1 MSSDLPIL
9 PDEVRAELDALTPEA
24 VAAPP
29 ACDPGDLTV
38 DKLELIRDWLHALRH
53 SNISVLKVLPLSDE
67 QLDQSITSIV
77 SDHRS
82 IGIDLRAKRDLL
94 VTYFGLQLNLIM
106 VQRDWAECG
115 DIHTYIHF
123 ARPLSN
129 LALAYE
135 LLLLEVFGEEAAFF
149 PEGGE

>member
-1 MSSDLPIL
+1 MSSDLPAL
-9 PDEVRAELDALTPEA
+9 PPEIRAELAALTPEA
-24 VAAPP
+24 VARGPEF
-29 ACDPGDLTV
+29 DTDDLTPE
-38 DKLELIRDWLHALRH
+38 KLTLIREWLHAVQF
-53 SNISVLKVLPLSDE
+53 SDVSVLRVIPLSPE
-67 QLDQSITSIV
+67 QLDQSISAIV
-77 SDHRS
+77 ADHRS
-82 IGIDLRAKRDLL
+82 IGIDLRSRRDLL
-94 VTYFGLQLNLIM
+94 VTYFALQINLIM